1 MTAIEILRKQLE
13 ERNADLTRLQT
24 ALNTMEIE
32 EERNKC
38 NAAIEGC
45 NRQITE
51 ITEALNDE
59 ARREAAAIQNSQ
71 PNNEARNVASEENKK
86 MDYRN
91 AFRNYV
97 TRGVAIPEEFRADAT
112 TTTTDIGVAIPINLL
127 NQIFESFEDFGELY
141 ALVTKT
147 SYPVGQTIAK
157 DGVKPVA
164 TWVAE
169 GASSDKQKKT
179 ADGTFTFAHFKLRC
193 EIAQTE
199 EAAVMAIDAFE
210 ALFVK
215 QVSNAMIKA
224 IEGAIV
230 SGNGTSQPAGIL
242 TVEGA
247 ATVDVSTSGITYYN
261 LLDMEGNVRA
271 DKETTAKWVMSKK
284 TFMAILG
291 IKDSNGQPIARV
303 NYGIAGRPERYLL
316 GREVVLYTPQE
327 GSKLGVYSATAV
339 KGTIVAFIAD
349 LSDYVLNTNYNLG
362 VTSKIDWDTED
373 HLTKAVLACDGKFVE
388 TGDALVEMII
398 E

>member
-1 MTAIEILRKQLE
+1 MTAIEILKKQLE
-13 ERNADLTRLQT
+13 ERNADLSKLLT

-32 EERNKC
+32 EERSKC
-38 NAAIEGC
+38 NAAIEAC
-45 NRQITE
+45 NRQIAE
-51 ITEALNDE
+51 ITDALNEE
-59 ARREAAAIQNSQ
+59 ARKEAAAVRNSQ
-71 PNNEARNVASEENKK
+71 PNEARNTASKENKK

-91 AFRNYV
+91 AFRDYV
-97 TRGVAIPEEFRADAT
+97 TRGIAIPEEFRADAT
-112 TTTTDIGVAIPINLL
+112 TKTTDIGAAIPANLL
-127 NQIFESFEDFGELY
+127 NQIFEGFEDFGELY

-169 GASSDKQKKT
+169 GATSDRQKKT
-179 ADGTFTFAHFKLRC
+179 TDGTFTFAHFKLRC

-199 EAAVMAIDAFE
+199 EAAVMSIDAFE

-215 QVSNAMIKA
+215 QVTNAMIKA

-230 SGNGTSQPAGIL
+230 SGNGTSQPTGIL
-242 TVEGA
+242 TTA
-247 ATVDVSTSGITYYN
+247 DATTVGVATSGITYEN

-271 DKETTAKWVMSKK
+271 DKETTAKWVMAKK
-284 TFMAILG
+284 TFMSILG
-291 IKDSNGQPIARV
+291 IKDGNGQPIARV

-316 GREVVLYTPQE
+316 GREVVLYTPQD
-327 GSKLGVYSATAV
+327 GSKLGVYSATAAS
-339 KGTIVAFIAD
+339 GTIVAFIAD
-349 LSDYVLNTNYNLG
+349 MSDYVLNTNYSLG
-362 VTSKIDWDTED
+362 VTSKVDWDTED

-388 TGDALVEMII
+388 TGDALVEMVI